1 MYKDGRT
8 YRVGRKI
15 NKEIIFKNPLEL
27 KTQVLTFLLSTKIE
41 KKNKFKMVCTLSC
54 QDKIL
59 KLKGIVSLKVPWDVW
74 E

>member
-41 KKNKFKMVCTLSC
+41 KKTNLKWSVPCCVRIKF
-54 QDKIL
+54 
-59 KLKGIVSLKVPWDVW
+59 
-74 E
+74 